1 MGALGDDD
9 LFVLGRV
16 ALSADRVDRLL
27 FRASEK
33 LADLLAP
40 GSESDEMTFEP
51 DEDNSVEN
59 GFYYGVGPSEF

>member
-1 MGALGDDD
+1 MRWETMTCS
-9 LFVLGRV
+9 F
-16 ALSADRVDRLL
+16 SAAWLYPRGVDSLL

-40 GSESDEMTFEP
+40 GSESDEMTLEP